1 MNEKMQTARQT
12 ALDILQPDN
21 RTLERAR
28 ELHRGAVVIDT
39 YGFGPN
45 PGLDTARIQAAL
57 DSGLSDAEIQDLRE
71 SMPMLRQLTDPAEQA
86 EYKEAWNES
95 GVTCLMRNAGEES
108 QAPQVLLKRLARFV
122 HVTDTLRDFV
132 PKAVNADD
140 IIAAHQAGRH
150 SICLSGNGVP
160 LSQDWRFVTAELAW
174 IKVFHQLGIRMMHLT
189 YNRRN
194 MLGDGC
200 AEESNAGLSDF
211 GRHAIA
217 EMNRVGVIV
226 DVAHS
231 GWRTSLEAARAS
243 SRPIVASH
251 TVCDAVNHHC
261 RAKPDEVIRAILD
274 GGGMLGMC
282 CISSFLGGAGDIAAL
297 LDHIDYM
304 VKKFGADSVGIG
316 TDTGYQSSIALKQ
329 TPLPR
334 QQRPPRFEYYWP
346 AGAFTD
352 PRWNQPRQKLSL
364 DWINWP
370 MFTVGLVQRGHSD
383 ETIGKILGG
392 NFLRVMR
399 ANTIN
404 GAL

>member
-1 MNEKMQTARQT
+1 MNAKMQEARQA
-12 ALDILQPDN
+12 ALDILQPDQ
-21 RTLERAR
+21 RTLEHAR
-28 ELHRGAVVIDT
+28 ELHRDAVVIDT

-45 PGLDTARIQAAL
+45 PAGDMEMYQAAI
-57 DSGLSDAEIQDLRE
+57 DRGLSDVEIKDLGE
-71 SMPMLRQLTDPAEQA
+71 GMAMLRQLTDQAEQA
-86 EYKEAWNES
+86 EYKDAWDES
-95 GVTCLMRNAGEES
+95 GVTCIVRNAGEES
-108 QAPQVLLKRLARFV
+108 QAPLVLLKRLARFV
-122 HVTDTLRDFV
+122 HVTDVLRDFV
-132 PKAVNADD
+132 PKAVTADD
-140 IIAAHQAGRH
+140 IIAAHKAGRH
-150 SICLSGNGVP
+150 CICLTGNGTP
-160 LSQDWRFVTAELAW
+160 LAQEWRFVTAELAW

-200 AEESNAGLSDF
+200 AEESNAGLSEF

-231 GWRTSLEAARAS
+231 GWRTSMEAAQVS

-251 TVCDAVNHHC
+251 TVCDALNHHC

-274 GGGMLGMC
+274 GGGMLGIC

-316 TDTGYQSSIALKQ
+316 TDTHYQSSSR
-329 TPLPR
+329 PR
-334 QQRPPRFEYYWP
+334 QAPPPKKPRPPRFEAYWP
-346 AGAFTD
+346 PTTFTD
-352 PRWNQPRQKLSL
+352 PRWEQPQHKLSL

-370 MFTVGLVQRGHSD
+370 MFTVGMVQRGHSD
-383 ETIGKILGG
+383 ETIRKILGG
-392 NFLRVMR
+392 NFLRVLQ
-399 ANTIN
+399 ANAVV

>member
-1 MNEKMQTARQT
+1 MNDKMQTARQT
-12 ALDILQPDN
+12 ALDILQPDQ
-21 RTLERAR
+21 RTLEHARA
-28 ELHRGAVVIDT
+28 LHCDAVVIDT

-45 PGLDTARIQAAL
+45 PGLDAALIKDAL
-57 DSGLSDAEIQDLRE
+57 DSDLSDAELQDLRE
-71 SMPMLRQLTDPAEQA
+71 SMPMLRQLTDPAELA

-108 QAPQVLLKRLARFV
+108 QAPLVLLKRLARFV
-122 HVTDTLRDFV
+122 HVTDVLRDFA

-140 IIAAHQAGRH
+140 IAAAHQAGRH

-160 LSQDWRFVTAELAW
+160 LAQEWRFVTTELAW

-211 GRHAIA
+211 GRHAIG

-274 GGGMLGMC
+274 GGGMLGIC
-282 CISSFLGGAGDIAAL
+282 CISSFLGGSGDIAAL

-316 TDTGYQSSIALKQ
+316 TDTRYQSSIAA
-329 TPLPR
+329 R
-334 QQRPPRFEYYWP
+334 QPPPPKPPRPPRFEYFWP
-346 AGAFTD
+346 QEAFAD
-352 PRWNQPRQKLSL
+352 PRWNQPRQRLSL

-370 MFTVGLVQRGHSD
+370 MFTAGLVQRGHSD
-383 ETIGKILGG
+383 ETIRKILGG
-392 NFLRVMR
+392 NFLRVLR

>member
-1 MNEKMQTARQT
+1 MIK
-12 ALDILQPDN
+12 D
-21 RTLERAR
+21 
-28 ELHRGAVVIDT
+28 
-39 YGFGPN
+39 
-45 PGLDTARIQAAL
+45 AL
-57 DSGLSDAEIQDLRE
+57 DSGVDAELQDLRE
-71 SMPMLRQLTDPAEQA
+71 SYAHAPATDRPRRTGGIQGSLERIRRDLPDAECRRG
-86 EYKEAWNES
+86 S
-95 GVTCLMRNAGEES
+95 
-108 QAPQVLLKRLARFV
+108 APLVLLKRLARFV
-122 HVTDTLRDFV
+122 HVTDVLRDFV

-140 IIAAHQAGRH
+140 IAAAHQAGRH

-160 LSQDWRFVTAELAW
+160 LAQEWRFVTTELAW

-211 GRHAIA
+211 GRHAIG

-274 GGGMLGMC
+274 GGGMLGIC
-282 CISSFLGGAGDIAAL
+282 CISSFLGGSGDIAAL

-316 TDTGYQSSIALKQ
+316 TDTRYQSSIAA
-329 TPLPR
+329 R
-334 QQRPPRFEYYWP
+334 QPPPPKPPRPPRFEY
-346 AGAFTD
+346 F
-352 PRWNQPRQKLSL
+352 
-364 DWINWP
+364 
-370 MFTVGLVQRGHSD
+370 
-383 ETIGKILGG
+383 
-392 NFLRVMR
+392 
-399 ANTIN
+399 
-404 GAL
+404 